1 MLMQQ
6 PNADTKVIVN
16 KTKKSFRSNT
26 VKKRQLNSLDKNKVK
41 QSASKSVHN
50 QVHTNKNPEQG
61 HRKKHRD
68 KTGT

>member
-26 VKKRQLNSLDKNKVK
+26 VKKGS
-41 QSASKSVHN
+41 
-50 QVHTNKNPEQG
+50 
-61 HRKKHRD
+61 
-68 KTGT
+68 